1 LNKISICFSSFS
13 AFFSPVSWGQ
23 TSLHDMGERH
33 TTCLV
38 LILSNIFF

>member
-1 LNKISICFSSFS
+1 
-13 AFFSPVSWGQ
+13 VSWWQ

-38 LILSNIFF
+38 LILSNIFLKYLSV